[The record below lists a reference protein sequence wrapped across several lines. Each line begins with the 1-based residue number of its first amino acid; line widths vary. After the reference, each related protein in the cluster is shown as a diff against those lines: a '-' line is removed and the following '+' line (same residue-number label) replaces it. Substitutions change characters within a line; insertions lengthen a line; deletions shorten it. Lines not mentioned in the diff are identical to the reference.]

1 MFLILCER
9 DRIASEVEN
18 YMAVDIFLE
27 MNPFLPDSLKQ
38 RTLELREEM
47 AKEMK
52 DYTDRLN
59 ILEEKLKDLERD

>member
-1 MFLILCER
+1 
-9 DRIASEVEN
+9 
-18 YMAVDIFLE
+18 MAVDIFLE